1 MTYTLLGDGIDD
13 GEVAALL
20 VAELSRVVPRGG
32 PRVQLVRA
40 DTRRKVIIVPHRG
53 VAHRH
58 VTRAHHT
65 VHHHILTVEL
75 LEMLPP
81 LLRRPVRLSGDRRA
95 IDRCQARTAGF
106 RIIDARG
113 RVLRNPV

>member
-1 MTYTLLGDGIDD
+1 MLLGDGIDD
-13 GEVAALL
+13 GEVATLL
-20 VAELSRVVPRGG
+20 IANLSRVVPRGG

-40 DTRRKVIIVPHRG
+40 DARRIMIIVPHRG

-65 VHHHILTVEL
+65 VHHHVPAVEL
-75 LEMLPP
+75 LEMLSP
-81 LLRRPVRLSGDRRA
+81 LLRHPVRLFGVRRV
-95 IDRCQARTAGF
+95 IDRCQARTVGF

-113 RVLRNPV
+113 RVRLNLV